1 MPNIRT
7 ETRLTYRLGKL
18 SPQERDQLINEL
30 QVSKTT
36 YYRLRENP
44 HHLTLEQ
51 AERLRRFLE
60 ALDNEEYDMF
70 RLLEPVEIAA

>member
-7 ETRLTYRLGKL
+7 GTRLSYRLSKL
-18 SPQERDQLINEL
+18 STAERDDLIKEL
-30 QVSKTT
+30 EVSKTT

-44 HHLTLEQ
+44 RQLSLEH